1 MTFLKL
7 ILSFLGGGGG
17 IAAIGKEI
25 RQARKDGLEAKNDA
39 DRIEAENVQAQL
51 EARRSV
57 LIAEIDADRTWW
69 VRPALIIPFVIYIWK
84 LVIWDKILKLG
95 VTEDL
100 SPDLWKLFWIMIGF
114 YFLTRG
120 GEKIVSRLRRK

>member
-1 MTFLKL
+1 MTWLKL
-7 ILSFLGGGGG
+7 LFSFLGGGGG

-25 RQARKDGLEAKNDA
+25 RQAKKDALEAQNDA
-39 DRIEAENVQAQL
+39 DRIDAELVMSQL
-51 EARRSV
+51 EARRAV

-84 LVIWDKILKLG
+84 LVLWDKVLKLG

-100 SPDLWKLFWIMIGF
+100 SPDLWKLFWIMVGF

-120 GEKIVSRLRRK
+120 GEKIVSKYRK